1 MRVDLFYESF
11 PRTWLSGC
19 SIDETI
25 GKLDDMVRAGRRC
38 CTDAPMTLEVM
49 DRKGLDHFRLPGFGL
64 VLECVDRDDS
74 AISIV
79 ETERQHGRGR
89 VEHPPLKSCF
99 PNIVYGAV

>member
-38 CTDAPMTLEVM
+38 CIDAPMALKIT

-64 VLECVDRDDS
+64 VLDCVDRDDS

-79 ETERQHGRGR
+79 ETGRQHGRGR
-89 VEHPPLKSCF
+89 VEYPPFKSCL
-99 PNIVYGAV
+99 PNIFDVAV